1 MRASADH
8 IVLGSI
14 HIQFYIIYSVY
25 IIYAIYQKV
34 KLVVVFAEHFSHLAM
49 IILRVLLQKSV
60 WFYHQFQ
67 FSGKNTQL
75 SSVWLLHE
83 CNNFSHQN
91 IRVEDNFYFCTE
103 NHKPNLYIVLEK
115 LDHLC
120 IFSHMK
126 NKIITVEK
134 TCKNFYY
141 IYF

>member
-1 MRASADH
+1 MNIPKH
-8 IVLGSI
+8 VLNCPWVGQQYDILIFCEHLILVWRLSSI
-14 HIQFYIIYSVY
+14 LSQFQHS
-25 IIYAIYQKV
+25 
-34 KLVVVFAEHFSHLAM
+34 VVFAEHFSHLAM

-103 NHKPNLYIVLEK
+103 NHKPNFYIVLEK

-120 IFSHMK
+120 IFFTH
-126 NKIITVEK
+126 EK
-134 TCKNFYY
+134 
-141 IYF
+141 